1 VEKIKTGVA
10 AQKKAISE
18 LELKIAD
25 IDKLPVMKNYDD
37 MVETI
42 RGNDA
47 VRERTE
53 AFALFIFS
61 SP

>member
-1 VEKIKTGVA
+1 MEKIKTGVA

-18 LELKIAD
+18 LESKIAE

-42 RGNDA
+42 RGK
-47 VRERTE
+47 
-53 AFALFIFS
+53 
-61 SP
+61 